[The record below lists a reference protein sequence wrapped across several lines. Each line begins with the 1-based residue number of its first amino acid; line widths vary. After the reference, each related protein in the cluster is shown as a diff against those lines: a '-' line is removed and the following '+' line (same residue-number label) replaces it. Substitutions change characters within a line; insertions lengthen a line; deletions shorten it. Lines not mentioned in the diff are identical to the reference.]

1 MSNTCTIHGS
11 SRQSPVLDVQNLS
24 VAFSGRKTRRTVLSN
39 VSFSIYPG
47 ETVALVGESGS
58 GKSVTA
64 LSLLRLIE
72 QSGGVISGASYFT
85 DTDGQMVNILSQ
97 SQRELRDIR
106 GNKISM
112 IFQEPMTSL
121 NPVLS
126 IGFQIT
132 EAILAHRKVPVEEA
146 KKEAIDL
153 LHKVEIPD
161 PERRFGDYPH
171 QFSGGMRQRVMIAM
185 ALACKPSL
193 LIADEPTTALDVTTQ
208 ARILDIIQRL
218 KEEMGMAVLFIT
230 HDLGIVSEIAD
241 RVMVMYCGSIIEK
254 STTWELFTAPSH
266 PYTSGLLLSM
276 PAVGSARG
284 KGIPLPTIPGTV
296 PALWQEKGGCTFSPR
311 CSYAMERCRHETPL
325 LRRISPHSLVEV
337 ACHRA
342 AEIHSALRSL
352 LPWSEQLGI
361 TA

>member
-1 MSNTCTIHGS
+1 MNDHFKIYEH
-11 SRQSPVLDVQNLS
+11 SRQRNVLDVRNLS
-24 VAFSGRKTRRTVLSN
+24 VAFTGRKTKKTVLSD
-39 VSFSIYPG
+39 VSFSIRPG

-72 QSGGVISGASYFT
+72 RSGGVISGATYFT
-85 DTDGQMVNILSQ
+85 DNDGQTVDILAQ
-97 SQRELRDIR
+97 DEKELRAIR

-126 IGFQIT
+126 VGFQIT
-132 EAILAHRKVPVEEA
+132 EAILAHRDVSAEEA
-146 KKEAIDL
+146 KREAIDL

-161 PERRFGDYPH
+161 PERRFGDYPQ

-218 KEEMGMAVLFIT
+218 KEEMNMAVLFIT
-230 HDLGIVSEIAD
+230 HDLGIV
-241 RVMVMYCGSIIEK
+241 
-254 STTWELFTAPSH
+254 
-266 PYTSGLLLSM
+266 
-276 PAVGSARG
+276 
-284 KGIPLPTIPGTV
+284 
-296 PALWQEKGGCTFSPR
+296 
-311 CSYAMERCRHETPL
+311 
-325 LRRISPHSLVEV
+325 
-337 ACHRA
+337 
-342 AEIHSALRSL
+342 
-352 LPWSEQLGI
+352 
-361 TA
+361 

>member
-1 MSNTCTIHGS
+1 
-11 SRQSPVLDVQNLS
+11 
-24 VAFSGRKTRRTVLSN
+24 
-39 VSFSIYPG
+39 
-47 ETVALVGESGS
+47 
-58 GKSVTA
+58 
-64 LSLLRLIE
+64 
-72 QSGGVISGASYFT
+72 
-85 DTDGQMVNILSQ
+85 
-97 SQRELRDIR
+97 
-106 GNKISM
+106 
-112 IFQEPMTSL
+112 MTSL

-126 IGFQIT
+126 VGFQIT
-132 EAILAHRKVPVEEA
+132 EAILAHRDVSAEEA
-146 KKEAIDL
+146 KREAIDL

-161 PERRFGDYPH
+161 PERRFGDYPQ

-218 KEEMGMAVLFIT
+218 KEEMNMAVLFIT

-254 STTWELFTAPSH
+254 ADTRNLFNAPSH
-266 PYTSGLLLSM
+266 PYTSGLILSM

-284 KGIPLPTIPGTV
+284 KGVPLPAIPGTV
-296 PALWQEKGGCTFSPR
+296 PAVWQGARGCTFSPR
-311 CSYAMERCRHETPL
+311 CSYAIERCRHETPL
-325 LRRISPHSLVEV
+325 LQRRNPHSFVEV

-342 AEIHSALRSL
+342 AEIRSMLGSL
-352 LPWSEQLGI
+352 LPWVEAGELGI